1 MRDRRRGGERGR
13 EKKEM
18 ENEKGR
24 VKIITEGE
32 REG

>member
-1 MRDRRRGGERGR
+1 MRDRRGGGGGGG

-24 VKIITEGE
+24 VKIMTEGE